1 MAPITVFATYGIA
14 LSETNGMV
22 PTGYVF
28 ALCIMLVTAYSYGQ
42 LVKVYPA
49 AGGAYSFTQKAIS
62 PHVGFLVGWTI
73 LMDYLFSPLISALIL
88 GIMLHTFFPSIPL
101 SVFILL
107 FIIIVTTINILG
119 IKIAANLNMVL
130 VLLQVLV
137 CVLFVAI
144 SMRDLLN
151 GEGAGTLLSSQ
162 PFFDPQVSFPSLLAI
177 LPLLCFSFL
186 GFDAVTTLAEETI
199 EPEKTMPKAV
209 MLITLLGGT
218 LFVIVTYFAQLVQP
232 NFQAFSSPDS
242 AGMELFMQIGGNL
255 LSAFFLAVVVLAA
268 VASAVASGASGARIL
283 YAMGREGVLP
293 KGFFG
298 YLSPRFR
305 TPVWN
310 IIVIAVVAMMANFL
324 DMLTATALINFG
336 ALLAFVFV
344 NIAVIFHFYIRHQ
357 QRSGKGII
365 LYLLLPLVG
374 ALFTGV
380 FWMNLGAT
388 ALILGG
394 CWFLVGL
401 GYLLYLTKLFRQ
413 PPPSL
418 HFEEAESFN

>member
-1 MAPITVFATYGIA
+1 
-14 LSETNGMV
+14 
-22 PTGYVF
+22 
-28 ALCIMLVTAYSYGQ
+28 
-42 LVKVYPA
+42 
-49 AGGAYSFTQKAIS
+49 
-62 PHVGFLVGWTI
+62 
-73 LMDYLFSPLISALIL
+73 
-88 GIMLHTFFPSIPL
+88 
-101 SVFILL
+101 
-107 FIIIVTTINILG
+107 
-119 IKIAANLNMVL
+119 MVL

-177 LPLLCFSFL
+177 LPLLCFSFP